1 MGPAEP
7 TGDGRQRGMRDLL
20 VSSPAF
26 LRLALALL
34 ISSIGDPLTLTV
46 SLVLLYTETRMVAAV
61 GAAYACRMLAA
72 IVVGG
77 LGGTITDRLDRRRLM
92 IGLDVLRFFLV
103 ATMPLT
109 TRGSPL
115 IIYAYLLVLGGAEA
129 LVQPAR
135 LAAIT
140 TVVPERH
147 IESANSLIVTA
158 FSIAQAVGFA
168 LAGVVLATLSDAR
181 LAFWG
186 DAITF
191 GLSALLVLTLPNL
204 GGGVRTALLRGGA
217 LGLLGRPSLRALL
230 LVAGGANLLIGVGTP
245 VILPIAYQLWSS
257 GAVAYTW
264 LEVALIAGLVL
275 GSLLAPRIP
284 VGRTLQGLSGSLVLF
299 ALAAFGVGFTPIL
312 AGGVFAIFWTGVGN
326 AVYAVTNRSA
336 LMRRAEPREQ
346 GTVMAARYTLS
357 QAAQI
362 LGLGG
367 GALSATIIGPRATF
381 VATGVGLLVVALA
394 FSVQTARETRAAAK
408 RPET

>member
-1 MGPAEP
+1 
-7 TGDGRQRGMRDLL
+7 
-20 VSSPAF
+20 V
-26 LRLALALL
+26 ALL

-46 SLVLLYTETRMVAAV
+46 ALVLLYTETRMAAAV
-61 GAAYACRMLAA
+61 GAAYACRMVAA

-77 LGGTITDRLDRRRLM
+77 FGGTITDRLDRRRLM
-92 IGLDVLRFFLV
+92 IGLDVLRLVLV
-103 ATMPLT
+103 ATMPFT

-115 IIYAYLLVLGGAEA
+115 IIYAYLLVLGGCEA

-147 IESANSLIVTA
+147 IESANSVVVTA
-158 FSIAQAVGFA
+158 FSIAQAAGFA
-168 LAGVVLATLSDAR
+168 LAGVVLATLADAR
-181 LAFWG
+181 LAFYG
-186 DAITF
+186 DALTF

-204 GGGVRTALLRGGA
+204 GGGIHTFRLRGGA
-217 LGLLGRPSLRALL
+217 LGLLQRPSLRPLL
-230 LVAGGANLLIGVGTP
+230 LVAGGANLLIGMGTP
-245 VILPIAYQLWSS
+245 VILPVAYQLWRS

-275 GSLLAPRIP
+275 GSLVAPRIP
-284 VGRTLQGLSGSLVLF
+284 VSRTLQGLAAALVLF

-312 AGGVFAIFWTGVGN
+312 AGAVFAILWTGVGN

-346 GTVMAARYTLS
+346 GSVMAARYTLG

-362 LGLGG
+362 IGLGA
-367 GALSATIIGPRATF
+367 GALCATLIGAQPTF
-381 VATGVGLLVVALA
+381 VATGAGLLVVALA
-394 FSVQTARETRAAAK
+394 FMTYVAREARSAAD
-408 RPET
+408 P